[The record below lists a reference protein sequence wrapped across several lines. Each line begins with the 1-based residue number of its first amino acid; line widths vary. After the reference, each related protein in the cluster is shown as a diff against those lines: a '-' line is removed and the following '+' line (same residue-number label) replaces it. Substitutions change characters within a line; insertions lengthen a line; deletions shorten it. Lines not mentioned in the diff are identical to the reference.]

1 MDNFS
6 VFQIIGKIRKID
18 KSPFIGGHEF
28 YGLIYADSALVD

>member
-18 KSPFIGGHEF
+18 SFIGGHEF
-28 YGLIYADSALVD
+28 YGLIYADSSLVD